1 MRIIL
6 FGVLAALFFSATF
19 VLNRAMSL
27 SGGHWVWSAVLRYAW
42 MLLILVAGLWA
53 SGRTA
58 LLRDT
63 FALYRRHLLFW
74 TLAGSIGFGC
84 FYALLC
90 FSASYAPGWVVA
102 ATWQTTILATP
113 IVLLLFGRR
122 VPLRALLLTLVIFA
136 GVLLV
141 NLEQA
146 ASVPLRDV
154 LLGALPVL
162 GAAFAPDGLGSAHQD
177 LRHPRP
183 HPRHRTAPGHG

>member
-74 TLAGSIGFGC
+74 TLAGSKLTRAKLVKATLAG
-84 FYALLC
+84 
-90 FSASYAPGWVVA
+90 AS
-102 ATWQTTILATP
+102 LE
-113 IVLLLFGRR
+113 
-122 VPLRALLLTLVIFA
+122 LV
-136 GVLLV
+136 
-141 NLEQA
+141 
-146 ASVPLRDV
+146 
-154 LLGALPVL
+154 
-162 GAAFAPDGLGSAHQD
+162 
-177 LRHPRP
+177 
-183 HPRHRTAPGHG
+183 